1 VNGDTHQ
8 SFESPLEAVLSE
20 APSEQPPADLKQ
32 RCLQAIHDAEAARAP
47 RRPAVW
53 PIVWKSATGLAAAFA
68 VLVAAVALLPPKKA
82 MMSPDEARPT
92 ARPMAKDQ
100 MQTALAQGEEESEA
114 RMETDVEH
122 TGDARSGDAFR
133 LAKAGP
139 TGGGMMGG
147 TGMSGPAAAPIP
159 SADNRVDAAEAA
171 DSIYAPITR
180 KVDSLGDAGPADRP
194 WRDESGERQK
204 VTRKDMRVAVDDI
217 EDAHERAASI
227 ITQVDGYVDTEDME
241 INERGEGQAVLTA
254 RVPVDALDGV
264 IAQLRELGKV
274 LELRGES
281 EDRTNEY
288 YSRGQS
294 IRELAE
300 REMQLVAKYEA
311 ETNRSRKQQLLWE
324 IQSLRQQIRAQ
335 KAPLKALSSE
345 THFAFLTLTLTQAE
359 GPRQFL
365 HRLAGSVPTAAA
377 WLAISAIFWV
387 PVLLVVVFIWRRAT
401 ARQGNGNG

>member
-1 VNGDTHQ
+1 M
-8 SFESPLEAVLSE
+8 
-20 APSEQPPADLKQ
+20 
-32 RCLQAIHDAEAARAP
+32 RA
-47 RRPAVW
+47 
-53 PIVWKSATGLAAAFA
+53 
-68 VLVAAVALLPPKKA
+68 
-82 MMSPDEARPT
+82 
-92 ARPMAKDQ
+92 
-100 MQTALAQGEEESEA
+100 
-114 RMETDVEH
+114 DVEYME
-122 TGDARSGDAFR
+122 DARSGDAFR
-133 LAKAGP
+133 MAKAGP
-139 TGGGMMGG
+139 TGGGTMVGG
-147 TGMSGPAAAPIP
+147 APAPSGAARRARDGVV
-159 SADNRVDAAEAA
+159 AGEAIN
-171 DSIYAPITR
+171 SIYAPVDR
-180 KVDSLGDAGPADRP
+180 KVDSIADAAAPSDRP

-204 VTRKDMRVAVDDI
+204 VTRKEMRVAVDDI

-227 ITQVDGYVDTEDME
+227 ITKVDGYVDTEDME

-300 REMQLVAKYEA
+300 REMQLVAQYEA